1 MPRSD
6 MTGFILAGGRSTRM
20 GRDKAQIFWGRGTL
34 LSHACEQM
42 RKIVS
47 ETYIVGRIESPDARC
62 AVLSDTFLGRGP
74 LAGIHS
80 ALKHT
85 ETDWNLVLALDLPLV
100 SSALLEFVA
109 KACGDPN
116 QAVAIRVGD
125 HLQPLCAAYHRCLLW
140 EIEARLHAGE
150 LSIHCL
156 FEAARTRIIE
166 EKDLLSAG
174 FGVEML
180 LNVNTP
186 EDLERA
192 KELAKTLHVE

>member
-6 MTGFILAGGRSTRM
+6 ITGFILAGGRSSRM
-20 GRDKAQIFWGRGTL
+20 GRDKAQILWGSGTL
-34 LSHACEQM
+34 LSHACQQM
-42 RKIVS
+42 RKVVS
-47 ETYIVGRIESPDARC
+47 ETCIVGKIESPDAHC
-62 AVLSDTFLGRGP
+62 LVLSDTFIGRGP

-109 KACGDPN
+109 KSCGESN
-116 QAVAIRVGD
+116 QAVAARIGD
-125 HLQPLCAAYHRCLLW
+125 HVQPLCAAYHRLLLR

-150 LSIHCL
+150 LSIRRL
-156 FEAARTRIIE
+156 LEAAGTRIIE
-166 EKDLLSAG
+166 ENELLSAG
-174 FGVEML
+174 FAVEML